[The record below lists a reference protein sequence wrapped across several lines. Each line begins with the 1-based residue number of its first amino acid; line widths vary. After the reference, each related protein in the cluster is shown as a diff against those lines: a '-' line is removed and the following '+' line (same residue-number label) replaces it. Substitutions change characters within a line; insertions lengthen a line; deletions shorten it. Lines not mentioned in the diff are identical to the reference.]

1 MLFFL
6 PCRINVFSQQ
16 GPELEVHL
24 VISCHVV
31 DVGEDAVEDN
41 LLGAEI
47 GEAAENKVPTLGYSE
62 AVRDHLGAR
71 EAGLEDL

>member
-1 MLFFL
+1 MFFL
-6 PCRINVFSQQ
+6 PCWINVFSQQ

-24 VISCHVV
+24 IIPRHVV
-31 DVGEDAVEDN
+31 DVGQDAVEDN

-47 GEAAENKVPTLGYSE
+47 GETAENKIPALGDCE
-62 AVRDHLGAR
+62 AVWDNLGAW